1 MMDDNGPRYLI
12 RDQDEGIQP
21 LDLLQAWGPPL
32 RLPLRVQFARLLYWI
47 AARLDTRGDSARW
60 SLGDSSDP
68 IPVNPRT
75 K

>member
-12 RDQDEGIQP
+12 RDQDEGIRP

-32 RLPLRVQFARLLYWI
+32 RPPLRVQLARLLYWI
-47 AARLDTRGDSARW
+47 AARLDTRRDSTRW

-75 K
+75 R